1 MRSPQTCD
9 LMMIMMIMMMMMM
22 MMMNFQLNKQ
32 MLASQHEQ
40 QLGVFIQQMG
50 EQRRRGQGEAGERL
64 ERPPPPETKFRL
76 DILKQKSKPGE
87 SAMASPEVS
96 T

>member
-9 LMMIMMIMMMMMM
+9 LMMIMMM